1 MADAQDPF
9 ADVLAVEGG
18 FSIPELKW
26 RELLFVG
33 AMRRDGDGFVRDPAR
48 PLPPFRQ
55 EGLFPE
61 GVVLRAERAGGRVI
75 LRPIG
80 GGSRPPV
87 L

>member
-1 MADAQDPF
+1 MADHQEPF
-9 ADVLAVEGG
+9 ADVLPAEDG

-33 AMRRDGDGFVRDPAR
+33 ALRPDGEAFVRDPAR
-48 PLPPFRQ
+48 PLPPFRR

-61 GVVLRAERAGGRVI
+61 GVRFQVRRAGGRVV
-75 LRPIG
+75 LRPD
-80 GGSRPPV
+80 

>member
-1 MADAQDPF
+1 MADPQDPF
-9 ADVLAVEGG
+9 ADVLLVEGG

-26 RELLFVG
+26 RELVFIG
-33 AMRRDGDGFVRDPAR
+33 ALRLEGDSFVRDPAR

-61 GVVLRAERAGGRVI
+61 GVRFRVERAAGRVL
-75 LRPIG
+75 LRPD
-80 GGSRPPV
+80 